1 MDELIED
8 LKRLK
13 KGALFTLLSQ
23 ILVVI
28 AIALVLSTVG
38 WLPMGSYRSPEI
50 FYTEVIYK
58 LMGIMILLVGLFVA
72 SAILGL
78 VGFILLERVTLR
90 EVIQSMALVGWEWS
104 CKLWDDSCSSFNNAC
119 SYKCIEYVIASGNRS
134 VSFSGGIVPLGYNTD
149 RSGYDTNY
157 SVSC

>member
-1 MDELIED
+1 MDELIEG
-8 LKRLK
+8 LKKLK

-38 WLPMGSYRSPEI
+38 WLPMGSYRSPEM

-58 LMGIMILLVGLFVA
+58 LMGIMIPLVGLFVA

-78 VGFILLERVTLR
+78 VGFILFFIGTGHLKRSNPRYGIGRLGMVLQ
-90 EVIQSMALVGWEWS
+90 VVG
-104 CKLWDDSCSSFNNAC
+104 
-119 SYKCIEYVIASGNRS
+119 
-134 VSFSGGIVPLGYNTD
+134 
-149 RSGYDTNY
+149 
-157 SVSC
+157 